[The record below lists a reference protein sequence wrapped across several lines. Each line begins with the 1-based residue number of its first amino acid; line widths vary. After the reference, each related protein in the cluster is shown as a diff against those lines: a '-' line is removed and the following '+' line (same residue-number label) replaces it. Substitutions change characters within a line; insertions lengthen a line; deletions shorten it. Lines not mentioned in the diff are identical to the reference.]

1 MKYYNTDLYNFD
13 DNNYLVIAAKAAAA
27 LKMYG
32 FNRAEEEVLRLALN
46 AVEKKTGTFYRVR
59 VTSYPMEWPHPSI
72 GVGIQFEAAGYP
84 YRPEDTVMVTVYN
97 RG

>member
-1 MKYYNTDLYNFD
+1 MKYYKTELHEFD
-13 DNNYLVIAAKAAAA
+13 SNNYFIIAAKAAAA

-32 FNRAEEEVLRLALN
+32 FNGAEEEILRLALN
-46 AVEKKTGTFYRVR
+46 SIEKETGTFYRVR
-59 VTSYPMEWPHPSI
+59 ITSYPMEWPHSSI
-72 GVGIQFEAAGYP
+72 GVGVQFEATGYP